1 MLMFPRSVIGCVLLL
16 IGVEGSAQ
24 PSGEEILKKVEANF
38 PGVQDYTVDLDV
50 TADIERMNVP
60 PMHVRMYYKQ
70 PDKFQFDS
78 EGFAL
83 LPRDGVAFNASKLL
97 SRFSIEEVGEE
108 SSQGGKEFRLLLLAR
123 GERAK
128 TTKLQIFVD
137 AVEWKPTRI
146 LSSLFDGRSMTAA
159 FKYEKQDGH
168 RMPSLRTVQF
178 TAPPADT
185 SDQAA
190 ETDMVPMPRSQ
201 MPRNGTITVRYSSY
215 KINTG
220 LSDDIF
226 NKK

>member
-1 MLMFPRSVIGCVLLL
+1 MLLL
-16 IGVEGSAQ
+16 AGVEGAAQ
-24 PSGEEILKKVEANF
+24 PSGEEILKKVESNF

-108 SSQGGKEFRLLLLAR
+108 LSQGGKEFKLLLRAK

-128 TTKLQIFVD
+128 TTRLQVFID
-137 AVEWKPTRI
+137 AEDWKPTRI
-146 LSSLFDGRSMTAA
+146 HSSLFDGRTMTAT
-159 FKYEKQDGH
+159 FKYEKHDGH
-168 RMPSLRTVQF
+168 LMPSLLTVEF

-185 SDQAA
+185 TDQMPESDMA
-190 ETDMVPMPRSQ
+190 PMPRSQ
-201 MPRNGTITVRYSSY
+201 MPRNGTVIVRYSGY
-215 KINTG
+215 RIDTG

>member
-1 MLMFPRSVIGCVLLL
+1 MVA
-16 IGVEGSAQ
+16 EGSAQ

-38 PGVQDYTVDLDV
+38 PGVQDYTADLDI

-108 SSQGGKEFRLLLLAR
+108 SSQGGKEFKLTLRAK

-128 TTKLQIFVD
+128 TTRLQVFVD
-137 AVEWKPTRI
+137 ADNWKPTRI
-146 LSSLFDGRSMTAA
+146 LSSMFDGRSMNAV
-159 FKYEKQDGH
+159 FRYEKQDGYL
-168 RMPSLRTVQF
+168 MPSLLTVQF
-178 TAPPADT
+178 TSPPADT

-190 ETDMVPMPRSQ
+190 GTDMVPLPRSQ
-201 MPRNGTITVRYSSY
+201 MPRSGKVTIRYSSY

>member
-1 MLMFPRSVIGCVLLL
+1 MLLRSVIACVLLL
-16 IGVEGSAQ
+16 MCVEGSAQ

-97 SRFSIEEVGEE
+97 SRFTVEEVGEE
-108 SSQGGKEFRLLLLAR
+108 SSQGGREFRLLLRAR

-128 TTKLQIFVD
+128 TTKLQVFVD
-137 AVEWKPTRI
+137 ADDWKPTRV
-146 LSSLFDGRSMTAA
+146 LSSLFDGRSVTAA
-159 FKYEKQDGH
+159 FKYEKQNGH
-168 RMPSLRTVQF
+168 RMPSLLTVEF
-178 TAPPADT
+178 SAPPADT
-185 SDQAA
+185 MDQMPDPD
-190 ETDMVPMPRSQ
+190 EVPMPRSH
-201 MPRNGTITVRYSSY
+201 MPRKGTITIKYSGY
-215 KINTG
+215 KINSG

-226 NKK
+226 DKK

>member
-1 MLMFPRSVIGCVLLL
+1 MFLRSVITCMLLL
-16 IGVEGSAQ
+16 VGVEGSAQ
-24 PSGEEILKKVEANF
+24 PSGEEILKKVQANF

-83 LPRDGVAFNASKLL
+83 LPRDGIAFNASKIL

-108 SSQGGKEFRLLLLAR
+108 LSQGRKEFKLLLRAK

-128 TTKLQIFVD
+128 TTRLQVFIGTED
-137 AVEWKPTRI
+137 WKPARV
-146 LSSLFDGRSMTAA
+146 LSSLFDGRSMTAT
-159 FKYEKQDGH
+159 FKYEKHNGH
-168 RMPSLRTVQF
+168 LMPSLLTVEF

-185 SDQAA
+185 TDQMPKS
-190 ETDMVPMPRSQ
+190 DMVPMPRSQ
-201 MPRNGTITVRYSSY
+201 MPRNGIITVRYSAY

-226 NKK
+226 NMK